1 MTEQTA
7 ESTPNDAKPERQT
20 DPAALKLLGNWRT
33 KATPLYLIAKLNSA
47 LVICAKVLIAE
58 LVRDGED
65 GFLLYL
71 SDPNFDDEHEPPSQ
85 YQPTRIG
92 FSHLW
97 RLRLS
102 ELEATYSGTT
112 VVLTGSGTRIELSE
126 NRPATPGDSYYGGRI
141 ERWWA

>member
-1 MTEQTA
+1 MPEETA
-7 ESTPNDAKPERQT
+7 ELTPGT
-20 DPAALKLLGNWRT
+20 DPAALKLLGSWRT
-33 KATPLYLIAKLNSA
+33 KATPLYLIAKFNSA
-47 LVICAKVLIAE
+47 LVIYAKVLITE

-71 SDPNFDDEHEPPSQ
+71 SDPNFDDEYEPPSQ
-85 YQPTRIG
+85 YQPARIG

-97 RLRLS
+97 RLKLS

-126 NRPATPGDSYYGGRI
+126 QPLRPEGDSYYGNERI
-141 ERWWA
+141 ARWWG